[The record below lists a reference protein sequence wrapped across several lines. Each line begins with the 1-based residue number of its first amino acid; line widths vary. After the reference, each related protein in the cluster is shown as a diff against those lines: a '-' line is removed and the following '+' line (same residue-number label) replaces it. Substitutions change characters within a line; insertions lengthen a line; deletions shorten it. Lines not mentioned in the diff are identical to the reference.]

1 MPVKI
6 PIAAAH
12 KPALI
17 GCSLAEME
25 ALFAPFAQPP
35 YRARQVYKWV
45 HRRQVQ
51 SFEEMSNVP
60 KTFRR
65 ELETHFSL
73 NSLKLAA
80 KDISADGTQKYL
92 WELQDGKR
100 IESVFIPEESR
111 TTVCISSQV
120 GCAMACDF
128 CATGQMGFLKNL
140 TPGEI
145 VEQVI
150 RLQQNTGRN
159 ITNVVLMGMGEPFL
173 NYPRVIQAG
182 KILCD
187 PEGLAIAAKK
197 ITISTVGVIPRI
209 YQFADEGQPFSLAIS
224 LHAPTQELRRQIMP
238 VAEPFP
244 LDELMK
250 SARYYTHKSR
260 KRITFEYV
268 LLEGVN
274 DSPAEAR
281 ALKKLLSPL
290 RCKLNLIPYNDAGV
304 GFRAPSEERILKF
317 AAEVESASF
326 AVMLRKNRGNDI
338 AAACGQLYVKAKER
352 EKPRFIFS
360 LRLIVTIFLYS
371 LSVV

>member
-1 MPVKI
+1 MPDKI
-6 PIAAAH
+6 LTDTPH
-12 KPALI
+12 KPALT

-45 HRRQVQ
+45 HHHQAQ
-51 SFEEMSNVP
+51 SFEEMSNIP

-65 ELETHFSL
+65 ELEDHFSL
-73 NSLKLAA
+73 ASLTLAA
-80 KDISADGTQKYL
+80 KEVSSDGTQKYL
-92 WELQDGKR
+92 WQLRDGKR

-120 GCAMACDF
+120 GCAMACEF

-150 RLQQNTGRN
+150 RVQGECRPMGQDTGRD

-173 NYPRVIQAG
+173 NYPRVIEAG

-268 LLEGVN
+268 LLEGIN

-281 ALKKLLSPL
+281 ALKKLLSQL

-352 EKPRFIFS
+352 EKPRFIKP
-360 LRLIVTIFLYS
+360 LHPEIQL
-371 LSVV
+371 